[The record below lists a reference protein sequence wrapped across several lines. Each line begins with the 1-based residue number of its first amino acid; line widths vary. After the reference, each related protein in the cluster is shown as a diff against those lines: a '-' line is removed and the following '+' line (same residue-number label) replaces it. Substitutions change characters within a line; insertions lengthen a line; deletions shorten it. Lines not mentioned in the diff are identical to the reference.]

1 MFRDEILE
9 APLSNNPRV
18 FLSKTRLGE
27 RQERA
32 GEAQD
37 GHPEAQQ
44 EPSER
49 SGVAPDHSTTHLNH
63 LVGLGGAPSGFESE
77 KLCVRSIRK
86 VTPTTRTA
94 ENPRPSLH
102 AQITH
107 SAILVRGGH
116 VEMMDLN
123 RHSRQ
128 WKQNTHPYHWKSFS
142 RVT

>member
-1 MFRDEILE
+1 MFQDEILE
-9 APLSNNPRV
+9 TTLANNPRD

-94 ENPRPSLH
+94 EYSFLTPRRGITPELEFGLGSDPIVELVFGSDPWAGSL
-102 AQITH
+102 
-107 SAILVRGGH
+107 G
-116 VEMMDLN
+116 
-123 RHSRQ
+123 
-128 WKQNTHPYHWKSFS
+128 
-142 RVT
+142 

>member
-1 MFRDEILE
+1 MGGLRLFRDEILE
-9 APLSNNPRV
+9 ATLSNNPRD

-37 GHPEAQQ
+37 EHPEAQQ

-77 KLCVRSIRK
+77 TLCVRSIRK

-94 ENPRPSLH
+94 EQLQSGQSNYTAPL
-102 AQITH
+102 T
-107 SAILVRGGH
+107 SARYRMPHL
-116 VEMMDLN
+116 
-123 RHSRQ
+123 
-128 WKQNTHPYHWKSFS
+128 
-142 RVT
+142 